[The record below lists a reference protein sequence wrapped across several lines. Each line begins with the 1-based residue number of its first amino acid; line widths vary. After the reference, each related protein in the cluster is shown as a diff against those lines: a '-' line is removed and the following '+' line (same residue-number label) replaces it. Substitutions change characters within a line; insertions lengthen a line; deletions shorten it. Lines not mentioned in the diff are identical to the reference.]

1 MLYQNCAEVT
11 TQFSQDDPVCLV
23 LLLVVL
29 VVAVIS
35 VPVVGGPV
43 FPLPVRVRGGGH
55 GQSRRGRRRR
65 RWEAAVL
72 GRGQLA
78 LLQME
83 TDVRNLL
90 VGGNLLIHHC

>member
-1 MLYQNCAEVT
+1 M
-11 TQFSQDDPVCLV
+11 

-43 FPLPVRVRGGGH
+43 FPLPVRVRGRGH
-55 GQSRRGRRRR
+55 GQSRRGRRRRR

-78 LLQME
+78 LLKME
-83 TDVRNLL
+83 TDVRNSF
-90 VGGNLLIHHC
+90 VCGNLLIHHC